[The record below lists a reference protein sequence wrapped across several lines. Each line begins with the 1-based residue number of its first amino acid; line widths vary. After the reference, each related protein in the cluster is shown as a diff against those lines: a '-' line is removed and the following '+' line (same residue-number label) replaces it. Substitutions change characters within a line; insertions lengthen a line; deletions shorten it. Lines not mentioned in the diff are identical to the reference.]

1 MRCALFGKLPSK
13 RDFIAVHAPRSF
25 LGVWEPWMQG
35 GISAS
40 RQQLGP
46 AWQQAYLQ
54 APIWRFW
61 LGADLCGAAVL
72 GAFMSSLDGV
82 GRYYPLTVF
91 AWSDEGAPIPPP
103 EFNTQDEW
111 FEAAEEFLLSTLAP
125 EMPYEQVTA
134 ALDQLAPPS
143 TAGTGGLA
151 GGTDVAG
158 DGVVAMPANGRPFAE
173 LFASLRVADQTRAY
187 AGSTFWWTIGGEGFE
202 PLALSG
208 RRMPEP
214 LLFADLLTGR
224 FGPGGDLTKP
234 PLGLTDA

>member
-13 RDFIAVHAPRSF
+13 RDFIALHAPRSF
-25 LGVWEPWMQG
+25 LSVWEPWMQS

-40 RQQLGP
+40 RQHLGP
-46 AWQQAYLQ
+46 AWQQAFLQ

-103 EFNTQDEW
+103 EFDAQEEW
-111 FEAAEEFLLSTLAP
+111 FAAAEEFLLSTLAP
-125 EMPYEQVTA
+125 ETPYEHVTA
-134 ALDQLAPPS
+134 ALDQLGPPS
-143 TAGTGGLA
+143 TAEAASSLGA
-151 GGTDVAG
+151 DVPS
-158 DGVVAMPANGRPFAE
+158 DGVLAMAAGGRPFTE
-173 LFASLRVADQTRAY
+173 LFASLRVADQGRAY
-187 AGSTFWWTIGGEGFE
+187 AGSTYWWTIGGEGFE

-208 RRMPEP
+208 RHMPEP
-214 LLFADLLTGR
+214 LLFADMLTGR
-224 FGPGGDLTKP
+224 FGPGGDLTNP